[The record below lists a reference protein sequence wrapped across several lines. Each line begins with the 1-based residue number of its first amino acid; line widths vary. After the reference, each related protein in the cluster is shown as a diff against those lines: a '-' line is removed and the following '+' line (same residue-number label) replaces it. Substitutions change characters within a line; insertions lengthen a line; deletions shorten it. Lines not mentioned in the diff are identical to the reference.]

1 MQLSH
6 SEQRELQSRFFHQMG
21 DDQQVRQLLEYLPGI
36 YFFLKDRESRMIAAS
51 RLILD
56 RFGLASEEEI
66 VGTTDY
72 DFFPPQLAE
81 GFVRDDQLVINS
93 GEPLLNRVEIW
104 YTENRLL
111 DWFVTNK
118 LPVRNRKG
126 EIIGVMGTVR
136 SYEGSR
142 GSLLPYSQISHV
154 VDYIREHH
162 RDQRRI
168 TVQELA
174 KRAGVSTRQL
184 HRRFQQVLGMSAQ
197 EFLNKTRIQAA
208 CDALLNSSESIA
220 RIAVDFGFCDQS
232 AFTQR
237 FKKQIGLTPHQF
249 RERHAPR
256 L

>member
-1 MQLSH
+1 M
-6 SEQRELQSRFFHQMG
+6 
-21 DDQQVRQLLEYLPGI
+21 
-36 YFFLKDRESRMIAAS
+36 
-51 RLILD
+51 
-56 RFGLASEEEI
+56 
-66 VGTTDY
+66 
-72 DFFPPQLAE
+72 
-81 GFVRDDQLVINS
+81 
-93 GEPLLNRVEIW
+93 
-104 YTENRLL
+104 L

-118 LPVRNRKG
+118 LPVRNQQG
-126 EIIGVMGTVR
+126 EIVGVMGTVR